1 MSTINPSLKI
11 LMNLAKVQAI
21 ISRRFD
27 GLSMHGI
34 GFNDFM
40 ILYLLQQSPGQKM
53 RRIDL
58 AEKIGL
64 TASGVTR
71 MLLPMEKTG
80 LITREA
86 NERDAR
92 VSYVVLT
99 EAGKRVFEEA
109 KETAGYVAKEI
120 IPAEK
125 TKNLGPLSDLLF
137 GLGGN
142 IT

>member
-1 MSTINPSLKI
+1 MFVVNPALKT
-11 LMNLAKVQAI
+11 LMNLAKVQAV

-27 GLSMHGI
+27 RLNIHGI

-40 ILYLLQQSPGQKM
+40 ILYLLQQSAAGKM

-58 AEKIGL
+58 ADQIGL
-64 TASGVTR
+64 TASGITR
-71 MLLPMEKTG
+71 MLLPMEKIG
-80 LITREA
+80 LVAREA

-99 EAGKRVFEEA
+99 SVGKQLFEEA
-109 KETAGYVAKEI
+109 EKTASALAGEI
-120 IPAEK
+120 IPALKPKEM
-125 TKNLGPLSDLLF
+125 TLLTDLLTS
-137 GLGGN
+137 LGGN